1 MLPGCSAPE
10 NRARPRSL
18 PMTSHL
24 PGCRNFSCSVRAGI
38 AGWWA
43 TDIRHMTRPCPH
55 SPFPRL
61 VPKAARGAPKGNGL
75 PADTRVVT
83 TVICGRS
90 RSWGALSP

>member
-1 MLPGCSAPE
+1 
-10 NRARPRSL
+10 
-18 PMTSHL
+18 MTSHL

-75 PADTRVVT
+75 PTDTRVVT